1 MPSILLEYKHAPVHE
16 RQHETS
22 DRDVLWQG
30 HCPNAALDGVA
41 EATVETTACA
51 DRMTGQRCQL
61 SIASAIFSC
70 GTDFCNSV
78 FPPVRTMKV

>member
-41 EATVETTACA
+41 GPAVVNYAVSPLA
-51 DRMTGQRCQL
+51 L
-61 SIASAIFSC
+61 LLASAVALHGCVLPCQRRWRESEKRLFA
-70 GTDFCNSV
+70 
-78 FPPVRTMKV
+78 